1 MGNILRYGAP
11 QGRELHIEAQ
21 IHRDGDS
28 VVMNF
33 EDDGIA
39 FDPCSSS
46 AAAAPRTLEE
56 ERDGG
61 FGLMIVRHAAS
72 AMRYERSADQR
83 NRLTVIL
90 QASA

>member
-11 QGRELHIEAQ
+11 PGRELSIEAR

-28 VVMNF
+28 VVMTI
-33 EDDGIA
+33 EDDGMA
-39 FDPCSSS
+39 FDPCSST
-46 AAAAPRTLEE
+46 AAAAPRTLAE

-72 AMRYERSADQR
+72 AMHYERSADQR

-90 QASA
+90 QAGA